1 MKQPTETPPDDFKF
15 YSHPEHQ
22 QDRWVIGKV
31 FPGKR
36 DGFFIDAGAGPNGIR
51 NSNSYAL
58 ETQLSWKGIC
68 IEAHPEKYEQVK
80 QNRVCPVEQVALWD
94 EQTELT
100 FTLNIDLSGTSGVVD
115 EMNQPNR
122 NRFYPDG
129 VQCQDIKVQAMP
141 LVELLRKYN
150 APKFIDYLSMDI
162 EGAEYRALRN
172 FPFDEYRFGCM
183 TIEKG
188 SKDLLKLRQLI
199 LSQGYKLV
207 KVKGPDDYWIH
218 PSVDYHF
225 PLSEKLGVS
234 MRNWVQKIKAVGR
247 GEG

>member
-1 MKQPTETPPDDFKF
+1 MAKPTGTNPDPFKF

-31 FPGKR
+31 FNSKR
-36 DGFFIDAGAGPNGIR
+36 DGFFVDAGAGPDGII

-58 ETQLSWKGIC
+58 ETQLGWKGIC
-68 IEAHPEKYEQVK
+68 IEAHPERYEQVK
-80 QNRVCPVEQVALWD
+80 QNRSCFVEQVALWD
-94 EQTELT
+94 ESTELT
-100 FTLNIDLSGTSGVVD
+100 FSLNLDMPGTSGVVD
-115 EMNQPNR
+115 AMSKSHR
-122 NRFYPDG
+122 SLFYQDQ
-129 VQCQDIKVQAMP
+129 VQRRDIKVKAFP
-141 LVELLRKYN
+141 LADLLRKYN
-150 APKFIDYLSMDI
+150 APQFIDYLSMDI

-234 MRNWVQKIKAVGR
+234 MRNWVQTIKAVGR